1 VAPKVPHSRSASS
14 RARHLVKRIL
24 AVVPDLLIEI
34 RIEAAARALDATVE
48 PISAPDAAER
58 IASSSPALVIV
69 DLAAPG
75 LDLAPIAS
83 AARRG
88 RVGLAGFYP
97 HVDVALRRAAKDAGV
112 EHVYARSRFLRDL
125 PTILRE
131 RLEE

>member
-1 VAPKVPHSRSASS
+1 
-14 RARHLVKRIL
+14 LVKRIL